1 MSRSPSPRTWDP
13 LWTRNA
19 KNRSRNRQPC
29 RRPGHTRVSCALS
42 PDELAKIGRKATL
55 KIDLLIMPAVIIMYI
70 LNYLDRQNIAAAKLA
85 AITTDLK
92 LSAVQYQSCISLLF
106 VGYILMQVPSNILVG
121 KISRPATYICG
132 AMAVWGVVSAATG
145 AVQSFVG
152 LLLCRFFLGF
162 VEAVFFPGA
171 LYYLSMF
178 YNRRQYT
185 FRVALLYSGSQLG
198 NAFGGLFAVA
208 ILKADGQH
216 GIEGWRW
223 VPIYCGRRRDSRY
236 CAPSHAR
243 AANSMATIT
252 GLSTT
257 EREWLAWNFESDQG
271 QRDNKDELSGWKA
284 FKMAA
289 MDPKTYLLMGTL
301 HMTYVAATVTSF
313 FPSVVSTLGYSRN
326 ITYVLTAPPYLL
338 CVVIMILNSIHSDR
352 NDTGILWCPLVFTT
366 ISNIIAISTLNTAA
380 RYVSMMMMPGSFYGA
395 TVVILS
401 WVAGSLTQPA
411 VKRAAAIAL
420 INAVCN
426 TPNIW
431 SPYLYSNPPRYID
444 AFSVNL
450 VASVLAILFA
460 TATMLYLKRQ
470 NAKLDKGLDLRVNA
484 PTAQQQAAGFRYII

>member
-1 MSRSPSPRTWDP
+1 M
-13 LWTRNA
+13 
-19 KNRSRNRQPC
+19 
-29 RRPGHTRVSCALS
+29 GS
-42 PDELAKIGRKATL
+42 PDEKRDASIEVTDDDYTGAIVIPASLAGHSPEELAKIGRKATR
-55 KIDLLIMPAVIIMYI
+55 KIDLMIMPALIVMYI

-85 AITTDLK
+85 GIDADLK
-92 LSAVQYQSCISLLF
+92 LSAVQYQSCIGLLF
-106 VGYILMQVPSNILVG
+106 VGYILMQVPSNVLVG
-121 KISRPATYICG
+121 KIKWPATYICA

-145 AVQSFVG
+145 AANNFAG

-178 YNRRQYT
+178 YNRKQYT

-198 NAFGGLFAVA
+198 NGFGGLFAVA
-208 ILKADGQH
+208 ILKADGLH

-223 VPIYCGRRRDSRY
+223 LFIIEGVATIGIALLLMFVLP
-236 CAPSHAR
+236 
-243 AANSMATIT
+243 NSMATVP
-252 GLSTT
+252 GLSTI

-271 QRDNKDELSGWKA
+271 QRDNKNELSGLQA

-326 ITYVLTAPPYLL
+326 ITYILTAPPYIL
-338 CVVIMILNSIHSDR
+338 CVVVMIANSIHSDR
-352 NDTGILWCPLVFTT
+352 TQERYWHIVVPLVFTT
-366 ISNIIAISTLNTAA
+366 ISNIIAVSTLDTAA
-380 RYVSMMMMPGSFYGA
+380 RYVSMMMMPPSFYGA

-411 VKRAAAIAL
+411 VKRAAAIAF

-431 SPYLYSNPPRYID
+431 SPYLYSNAPRYVH
-444 AFSVNL
+444 AFAVNL

-460 TATMLYLKRQ
+460 TATMFYLKRQ
-470 NAKLDKGLDLRVNA
+470 NATLDRGLDIKASA
-484 PTAQQQAAGFRYII
+484 PTVQQQAAGFRYIL

>member
-1 MSRSPSPRTWDP
+1 MGSPLDEKRGSEDSAAEYVHDSAAAPALPASLAALPPADLARLARS
-13 LWTRNA
+13 
-19 KNRSRNRQPC
+19 
-29 RRPGHTRVSCALS
+29 
-42 PDELAKIGRKATL
+42 ATL
-55 KIDLLIMPAVIIMYI
+55 KTDLLIMPALILMYI
-70 LNYLDRQNIAAAKLA
+70 LNFLDRQNIASAKLA
-85 AITTDLK
+85 GISKDLK

-121 KISRPATYICG
+121 KMGRPGMYICG
-132 AMAVWGVVSAATG
+132 AMAIWGVVSAATG
-145 AVQSFVG
+145 AVKGFVG

-171 LYYLSMF
+171 LYYMSMF
-178 YNRRQYT
+178 YNRKQYT
-185 FRVALLYSGSQLG
+185 LRVALLYSGSQLG

-208 ILKADGQH
+208 ILNADGAH
-216 GIEGWRW
+216 GIAGWRW
-223 VPIYCGRRRDSRY
+223 LFIIEGAATVGFALLLALVLPNSLESVP
-236 CAPSHAR
+236 
-243 AANSMATIT
+243 
-252 GLSTT
+252 GLSAA
-257 EREWLAWNFESDQG
+257 ERDWLAWNFEADQG
-271 QRDNKDELSGWKA
+271 QKDDRGALTGLQA

-289 MDPKTYLLMGTL
+289 VDPKTYLLMGTL

-338 CVVIMILNSIHSDR
+338 CVVVMILNSIHSDR
-352 NDTGILWCPLVFTT
+352 TQERYWHIVVPLVFTT

-380 RYVSMMMMPGSFYGA
+380 RYVSMMMMPPSFYAA

-411 VKRAAAIAL
+411 VKRAAAIAF

-431 SPYLYSNPPRYID
+431 SPYLYSDAPRYVD

-450 VASVLAILFA
+450 VASVLAIMFA

-470 NAKLDKGLDLRVNA
+470 NAKLDRGLDVSPSA
-484 PTAQQQAAGFRYII
+484 PTVQQQAAGFRYII

>member
-1 MSRSPSPRTWDP
+1 MGSPASDEKKRESESSFSEESP
-13 LWTRNA
+13 
-19 KNRSRNRQPC
+19 QPQLVA
-29 RRPGHTRVSCALS
+29 PTSLASLA
-42 PDELAKIGRKATL
+42 PDELARLGRTATR
-55 KIDLLIMPAVIIMYI
+55 KIDWLVMPALIVMYI

-85 AITTDLK
+85 DITTDLN

-121 KISRPATYICG
+121 KISRPGTYICG

-145 AVQSFVG
+145 AVQGFVG

-178 YNRRQYT
+178 YNRKQYT
-185 FRVALLYSGSQLG
+185 VRVALLYSGSQLG
-198 NAFGGLFAVA
+198 NAFGGLLAVA
-208 ILKADGQH
+208 ILKADGRH

-223 VPIYCGRRRDSRY
+223 LFIIEGVATVGIALLLMFVLP
-236 CAPSHAR
+236 
-243 AANSMATIT
+243 NSMATVK
-252 GLSTT
+252 GLSAA
-257 EREWLAWNFESDQG
+257 EREWLAWNFEADQG
-271 QRDNKDELSGWKA
+271 QRDDKGELGGWEA

-289 MDPKTYLLMGTL
+289 TDPKTYLLMGTL

-338 CVVIMILNSIHSDR
+338 CVVVMIINSIHSDR
-352 NDTGILWCPLVFTT
+352 TQERYWHIVLPLVFTT
-366 ISNIIAISTLNTAA
+366 ISNIIAVSTLNTAA
-380 RYVSMMMMPGSFYGA
+380 RYVSMMLMPASFYGA

-401 WVAGSLTQPA
+401 WVSGSLTQPA
-411 VKRAAAIAL
+411 PKRAAAIAL

-431 SPYLYSNPPRYID
+431 SPYLYAHPPRYTQ
-444 AFSVNL
+444 AFAVNL
-450 VASVLAILFA
+450 VAGVLAVGFA
-460 TATMLYLKRQ
+460 TGTRGYLRRQ
-470 NAKLDKGLDLRVNA
+470 NERLGSGVPDGRRSA
-484 PTAQQQAAGFRYII
+484 PTGAQQRAGFRYVL

>member
-1 MSRSPSPRTWDP
+1 MTSKASESSIVHHESSLDSSPSQAMP
-13 LWTRNA
+13 A
-19 KNRSRNRQPC
+19 SIA
-29 RRPGHTRVSCALS
+29 SLS
-42 PDELAKIGRKATL
+42 TAELALVARRATL
-55 KIDLLIMPAVIIMYI
+55 KIDVLIMPAMVIMYV

-85 AITTDLK
+85 NITLDLG
-92 LSAVQYQSCISLLF
+92 LSAVEYQSCISLLF

-121 KISRPATYICG
+121 KIKYPAIYLCG

-145 AVQSFVG
+145 AVQNFVG

-171 LYYLSMF
+171 LYYLSTF
-178 YNRRQYT
+178 YNRQQYT
-185 FRVALLYSGSQLG
+185 FRVAILYSGSQLG

-208 ILKADGQH
+208 ILKADGSH

-223 VPIYCGRRRDSRY
+223 LFIIEGVATVGIALMLMLFLP
-236 CAPSHAR
+236 
-243 AANSMATIT
+243 NSMATVK
-252 GLSTT
+252 GLTPA
-257 EREWLAWNFESDQG
+257 ERDWLSWSFATDLG
-271 QRDNKDELSGWKA
+271 QQDNKNEIGGLQA

-289 MDPKTYLLMGTL
+289 SDPKTYLLMGTL

-326 ITYVLTAPPYLL
+326 ITYILTAPPYLL
-338 CVVIMILNSIHSDR
+338 CVVVMIFNSLHSDR
-352 NDTGILWCPLVFTT
+352 TQERYFHIVTPLVFTT
-366 ISNIIAISTLNTAA
+366 IANIIAISTLNTPA
-380 RYVSMMMMPGSFYGA
+380 RYISMMMMPASFYGA

-411 VKRAAAIAL
+411 VKRAAGIAF

-431 SPYLYSNPPRYID
+431 SPYLYSDPPRYIN

-450 VASVLAILFA
+450 AASVLAIVFA
-460 TATMLYLKRQ
+460 TATMLYLKKQ
-470 NAKLDKGLDLRVNA
+470 NARLDKGPDTRPSA
-484 PTAQQQAAGFRYII
+484 PTVQQQNAGFRYLL

>member
-1 MSRSPSPRTWDP
+1 MNEKGVTDEYESAAAAGLFVIPSS
-13 LWTRNA
+13 LA
-19 KNRSRNRQPC
+19 
-29 RRPGHTRVSCALS
+29 AL
-42 PDELAKIGRKATL
+42 PPHELARIARRATL
-55 KIDLLIMPAVIIMYI
+55 KIDMLIMPALIIMYV

-85 AITTDLK
+85 EITKDLG

-121 KISRPATYICG
+121 KISRPGTYICT
-132 AMAVWGVVSAATG
+132 AMAIWGVVSAATG
-145 AVQSFVG
+145 AVHSFVG

-178 YNRRQYT
+178 YNRKQYT
-185 FRVALLYSGSQLG
+185 VRVALLYCGSQLG
-198 NAFGGLFAVA
+198 NAFGGLLAVA

-223 VPIYCGRRRDSRY
+223 LFIVEGVATVGIALLLMLVLP
-236 CAPSHAR
+236 
-243 AANSMATIT
+243 NSMSSIP
-252 GLSTT
+252 GLS
-257 EREWLAWNFESDQG
+257 EIEKDWLAWSFESDQG
-271 QRDNKDELSGWKA
+271 QRDDKKELGGWRA

-289 MDPKTYLLMGTL
+289 VDPKTYLLMGTL

-338 CVVIMILNSIHSDR
+338 CVVMMLLNSLHSDR
-352 NDTGILWCPLVFTT
+352 TQERYWHIVVPLVFTT

-401 WVAGSLTQPA
+401 WVSGTLTQPA
-411 VKRAAAIAL
+411 VKRAAAIGL
-420 INAVCN
+420 INAICN

-431 SPYLYSNPPRYID
+431 SPYLYSDPPRYVN

-460 TATMLYLKRQ
+460 TATMRYLKRQ
-470 NAKLDKGLDLRVNA
+470 NAKLDKGLDTSPSA
-484 PTAQQQAAGFRYII
+484 PTVQQQAAAFRYLL

>member
-1 MSRSPSPRTWDP
+1 MGSS
-13 LWTRNA
+13 LNE
-19 KNRSRNRQPC
+19 K
-29 RRPGHTRVSCALS
+29 RVSADESLEVVDPAVLVIPASLAALS
-42 PDELAKIGRKATL
+42 DDERARIGRSATL
-55 KIDLLIMPAVIIMYI
+55 KIDLLVMPALIVMYV

-85 AITTDLK
+85 AIMTDLD
-92 LSAVQYQSCISLLF
+92 LSAVEYQSCISLLF

-121 KISRPATYICG
+121 KISRPATYICA
-132 AMAVWGVVSAATG
+132 AMGVWGVVSAATG
-145 AVQSFVG
+145 AVQNFVG

-171 LYYLSMF
+171 LYFMSMF

-208 ILKADGQH
+208 ILKADGKH

-223 VPIYCGRRRDSRY
+223 LFIIEGVATVGIAIILALYLPNSVAT
-236 CAPSHAR
+236 AP
-243 AANSMATIT
+243 
-252 GLSTT
+252 GLSAT
-257 EREWLAWNFESDQG
+257 ERDCLAWNLESDQG
-271 QRDNKDELSGWKA
+271 QRDNKDELTGMQA

-289 MDPKTYLLMGTL
+289 TDPKTYLLMGTL

-338 CVVIMILNSIHSDR
+338 CVVIMIANSIHSDR
-352 NDTGILWCPLVFTT
+352 TQERYWHIVVPLAFTT
-366 ISNIIAISTLNTAA
+366 LANIIAISTLNTAA

-411 VKRAAAIAL
+411 VKRAAAIAF

-431 SPYLYSNPPRYID
+431 SPYLYSNPPRYVD

-460 TATMLYLKRQ
+460 TATMLYLKKQ
-470 NAKLDKGLDLRVNA
+470 NAKLDKGLDLSRSA

>member
-1 MSRSPSPRTWDP
+1 MDEKRKDSFQESVDPAASPVIPAS
-13 LWTRNA
+13 LA
-19 KNRSRNRQPC
+19 
-29 RRPGHTRVSCALS
+29 AL
-42 PDELAKIGRKATL
+42 PPNELASVARAATL
-55 KIDLLIMPAVIIMYI
+55 KIDLLIMPALVLMYI
-70 LNYLDRQNIAAAKLA
+70 LNYLDRQNIATAKLA
-85 AITTDLK
+85 AITTDLG

-121 KISRPATYICG
+121 KISRPGTYICA

-178 YNRRQYT
+178 YNRKQYT
-185 FRVALLYSGSQLG
+185 LRVALLYSGSQLG

-208 ILKADGQH
+208 ILQADGLH
-216 GIEGWRW
+216 GIQGWRW
-223 VPIYCGRRRDSRY
+223 LFIIEGVATVGIALLLMLVLP
-236 CAPSHAR
+236 
-243 AANSMATIT
+243 NSLGKMT
-252 GLSTT
+252 GLSET
-257 EREWLAWNFESDQG
+257 ERDWLAWNFESDQG
-271 QRDNKDELSGWKA
+271 QRDDKNELTGLQA

-289 MDPKTYLLMGTL
+289 KDPKTYLLMGTL

-338 CVVIMILNSIHSDR
+338 CCVVMVLNSIHSDR
-352 NDTGILWCPLVFTT
+352 TQERYWHIVTPLVFTV
-366 ISNIIAISTLNTAA
+366 ISNIIAVSTLNTAA

-411 VKRAAAIAL
+411 VKRAAAIAF

-431 SPYLYSNPPRYID
+431 SPYLYSSPPRYVD
-444 AFSVNL
+444 AFAVNL

-460 TATMLYLKRQ
+460 TATVLFLKKQ
-470 NAKLDKGLDLRVNA
+470 NAKLDKGLDPGPSA
-484 PTAQQQAAGFRYII
+484 PTSQQQAAGFRYIL

>member
-1 MSRSPSPRTWDP
+1 MGS
-13 LWTRNA
+13 
-19 KNRSRNRQPC
+19 SRNEKRESFEDTVDDHAGALSIPA
-29 RRPGHTRVSCALS
+29 SLASLS
-42 PDELAKIGRKATL
+42 PDELARVGRKATL
-55 KIDLLIMPAVIIMYI
+55 KIDFLVMPALIIMYI

-121 KISRPATYICG
+121 KISMPATYICA

-152 LLLCRFFLGF
+152 LLMCRFCLGF

-208 ILKADGQH
+208 ILKADGLH

-223 VPIYCGRRRDSRY
+223 LFIVEGVATVGIALILMFILP
-236 CAPSHAR
+236 
-243 AANSMATIT
+243 NSIP
-252 GLSTT
+252 
-257 EREWLAWNFESDQG
+257 DQG
-271 QRDNKDELSGWKA
+271 QRDNKDELSGWQA

-289 MDPKTYLLMGTL
+289 ADPKT
-301 HMTYVAATVTSF
+301 TYVAATVTSF

-338 CVVIMILNSIHSDR
+338 CVVIMLINSIHSDR
-352 NDTGILWCPLVFTT
+352 TQERFWHIVVPLVFTT

-411 VKRAAAIAL
+411 VKRAAGIAL

-426 TPNIW
+426 TPNSAYPQKSFMLDNLTCFAVW
-431 SPYLYSNPPRYID
+431 SPYLYSNPPRYVD

-450 VASVLAILFA
+450 VASVLAIVFA

-470 NAKLDKGLDLRVNA
+470 NARLDKGLDVRASA
-484 PTAQQQAAGFRYII
+484 PTAQQQAAGFRYIL

>member
-1 MSRSPSPRTWDP
+1 MGSPLDEKRVADESLHEFDVDP
-13 LWTRNA
+13 T
-19 KNRSRNRQPC
+19 
-29 RRPGHTRVSCALS
+29 ALPAS
-42 PDELAKIGRKATL
+42 LAALTPAELATLGRKATL
-55 KIDLLIMPAVIIMYI
+55 KMDLLIMPALILMYV

-85 AITTDLK
+85 AITTDLG

-121 KISRPATYICG
+121 KISRPATYICA

-178 YNRRQYT
+178 YNRKQYT

-223 VPIYCGRRRDSRY
+223 LFIVEGVATVGIALLLMFVLP
-236 CAPSHAR
+236 
-243 AANSMATIT
+243 NSVATVT
-252 GLSTT
+252 GLSQP
-257 EREWLAWNFESDQG
+257 ERDWLAWNFESDQG
-271 QRDNKDELSGWKA
+271 QRDNKDELTGLQA

-289 MDPKTYLLMGTL
+289 VDPKTYLLMGTL

-338 CVVIMILNSIHSDR
+338 CVVIMVLNSIHSDR
-352 NDTGILWCPLVFTT
+352 TQERYWHIVVPLAFTT
-366 ISNIIAISTLNTAA
+366 IANIIAISTLNTAA

-411 VKRAAAIAL
+411 VKRAAGIAF

-431 SPYLYSNPPRYID
+431 SPYLYSNPPRYVD

-460 TATMLYLKRQ
+460 TATMIYLKRQ
-470 NAKLDKGLDLRVNA
+470 NAKLDRGLDTSPSA
-484 PTAQQQAAGFRYII
+484 PTVQQQAAGFRYIL

>member
-1 MSRSPSPRTWDP
+1 MGSPPKDEKRDSFDDAAAVEHTSPLCIPASLADLTPD
-13 LWTRNA
+13 
-19 KNRSRNRQPC
+19 
-29 RRPGHTRVSCALS
+29 ALS
-42 PDELAKIGRKATL
+42 RLGRSATL
-55 KIDLLIMPAVIIMYI
+55 KMDLLIVPALCIMYI
-70 LNYLDRQNIAAAKLA
+70 LNYLDRQNIASAKLA
-85 AITTDLK
+85 SITTDLK
-92 LSAVQYQSCISLLF
+92 LNAVQYQSCISLLF

-121 KISRPATYICG
+121 KITMPATYICA
-132 AMAVWGVVSAATG
+132 AMAIWGVVSAATG
-145 AVQSFVG
+145 AVQSFTG

-185 FRVALLYSGSQLG
+185 LRVALLYSGSQLG

-208 ILKADGQH
+208 ILKADGKH

-223 VPIYCGRRRDSRY
+223 LFIIEGVATIGIALILMLILP
-236 CAPSHAR
+236 
-243 AANSMATIT
+243 NSMSTVK
-252 GLSTT
+252 GLSQQ
-257 EREWLAWNFESDQG
+257 ERDWLVWNFEADQG
-271 QRDNKDELSGWKA
+271 QRDDKNELGGWEA

-289 MDPKTYLLMGTL
+289 ADPKTYLLMGTL

-338 CVVIMILNSIHSDR
+338 CVVIMVINSVHSDR
-352 NDTGILWCPLVFTT
+352 TQERYWHIVAPLIFTT
-366 ISNIIAISTLNTAA
+366 IANIIAISTLNTAA
-380 RYVSMMMMPGSFYGA
+380 RYVSMMLMPGSFYGA

-411 VKRAAAIAL
+411 VKRAAGIAF

-431 SPYLYSNPPRYID
+431 SPYLYSHPPRYVD

-450 VASVLAILFA
+450 AASVLAVAFA
-460 TATMLYLKRQ
+460 TATMLYLKKQ
-470 NAKLDKGLDLRVNA
+470 NDRLDNGLDTRASA

>member
-1 MSRSPSPRTWDP
+1 MGSPLDEKRDVEESSQEF
-13 LWTRNA
+13 A
-19 KNRSRNRQPC
+19 
-29 RRPGHTRVSCALS
+29 GHHAAVPFAMPASLAALS
-42 PDELAKIGRKATL
+42 PDERAKLGRAATL
-55 KIDLLIMPAVIIMYI
+55 KTDLLIMPALIIMYI

-106 VGYILMQVPSNILVG
+106 VGYVPSNILLG

-145 AVQSFVG
+145 AVHSFAG

-171 LYYLSMF
+171 LHYLSMF
-178 YNRRQYT
+178 YSRRQYT
-185 FRVALLYSGSQLG
+185 LRLG

-216 GIEGWRW
+216 GVEGWRW
-223 VPIYCGRRRDSRY
+223 LFIVEGVATVGIALILMLFMPNSPATVP
-236 CAPSHAR
+236 
-243 AANSMATIT
+243 
-252 GLSTT
+252 GLSVP
-257 EREWLAWNFESDQG
+257 ERDWLAWNFESDQG
-271 QRDNKDELSGWKA
+271 QRDDKDALSGMQA

-289 MDPKTYLLMGTL
+289 TDPKTYLLMGTL

-352 NDTGILWCPLVFTT
+352 TQERYWHIVVPLAFTT
-366 ISNIIAISTLNTAA
+366 IANAIAISTLNTAA

-411 VKRAAAIAL
+411 VKRAAAIGL

-431 SPYLYSNPPRYID
+431 SPYLYSDAPRYVE

-450 VASVLAILFA
+450 AASVLAILFA
-460 TATMLYLKRQ
+460 TATMVYLKRQ
-470 NAKLDKGLDLRVNA
+470 NAKLDSGVDTGPSA
-484 PTAQQQAAGFRYII
+484 PTVQQQAAGFRYII

>member
-1 MSRSPSPRTWDP
+1 MPSPRDEKRASFEDTVDDHHD
-13 LWTRNA
+13 A
-19 KNRSRNRQPC
+19 
-29 RRPGHTRVSCALS
+29 GALS
-42 PDELAKIGRKATL
+42 IPASLAALPPNEFASIGRKATL
-55 KIDLLIMPAVIIMYI
+55 KIDLLVMPALIIMYI

-178 YNRRQYT
+178 YNRKQYT
-185 FRVALLYSGSQLG
+185 LRVALLYSGSQLG

-223 VPIYCGRRRDSRY
+223 LFIVEGVATVGIALILMLILP
-236 CAPSHAR
+236 
-243 AANSMATIT
+243 NSMATVT
-252 GLSTT
+252 GLSTI
-257 EREWLAWNFESDQG
+257 ERDWLAWNFESDQG

-289 MDPKTYLLMGTL
+289 VDPKTYLLMGTL

-338 CVVIMILNSIHSDR
+338 CVVIMIINSIHSDR
-352 NDTGILWCPLVFTT
+352 TQERYWHIVVPLVFTT

-411 VKRAAAIAL
+411 VKRAAGYRTNKRCLQHTEYMDTVPVFESPAIRRRVFSESRRECSCDTFRNRDDAL
-420 INAVCN
+420 PEEAKCAV
-426 TPNIW
+426 
-431 SPYLYSNPPRYID
+431 
-444 AFSVNL
+444 
-450 VASVLAILFA
+450 
-460 TATMLYLKRQ
+460 
-470 NAKLDKGLDLRVNA
+470 G
-484 PTAQQQAAGFRYII
+484 